1 MWAPAAESGAFLMA
15 EHYAQ
20 AHPEVSAFTVYA
32 IGLKTESY
40 ASILAMSDKQT
51 HILLCMAHEE
61 SNFRAG
67 ILGDH
72 GTVMGV
78 YQTPKVYYKKL
89 RRFWRLRGVQLGA
102 VSDVDT
108 QVAFGVA
115 EFYMHMEEA
124 ARAHEGIWGA
134 VRRYNGSG
142 PGARRYVKHVFKVY
156 EKVFKRP
163 REL

>member
-1 MWAPAAESGAFLMA
+1 MA
-15 EHYAQ
+15 EHYALV
-20 AHPEVSAFTVYA
+20 HPEVSAFSVYA

-40 ASILAMSDKQT
+40 ASILAMSDKQV

-61 SNFRAG
+61 SNYQAG

-78 YQTPKVYYKKL
+78 YQTPKSYFKKL
-89 RRFWRLRGVQLGA
+89 RKFWRLRGVRLGA

-124 ARAHEGIWGA
+124 ARSHEGIWGA
-134 VRRYNGSG
+134 VRRYNGRG
-142 PGARRYVKHVFKVY
+142 AQARRYVKKVFKVY
-156 EKVFKRP
+156 AAVFKRP